1 MLLLYCTNASWLHNK
16 YEKFK
21 MKQLQ
26 NNMFM
31 LGEIATKCLARKFQ
45 SDVLFVPPN
54 NPLHTPFSAIIYNL
68 SSKPSFAAPA
78 PDSASGIPAPSSAR
92 FPPISL
98 EFCPAV
104 DDELSVNFPYSP
116 SDSAAAAYSLTY

>member
-1 MLLLYCTNASWLHNK
+1 MPEEENK
-16 YEKFK
+16 GF
-21 MKQLQ
+21 
-26 NNMFM
+26 F
-31 LGEIATKCLARKFQ
+31 F
-45 SDVLFVPPN
+45 
-54 NPLHTPFSAIIYNL
+54 AIIYNPTPQP
-68 SSKPSFAAPA
+68 SSAAPA

-92 FPPISL
+92 FPLISL